1 MDRRTLHLRQS
12 QQPRLQHIGLLQR
25 HALLHSLNTDSPA
38 AFVFDLKFHDCLHR
52 TRGTA
57 PGGPSLISCALRFRA
72 LHAGGLL
79 RFRTLL
85 VDLLSGSQDVSSILL
100 NGSDRFHHGLL
111 HTQCGRGHVGIGL
124 LRILAGQQLEA
135 GRAEQHLER
144 ELRGSF
150 MEIHHYGVHLT
161 FSGAG
166 TR

>member
-1 MDRRTLHLRQS
+1 MRIFSVGLMVLVGAVFLS
-12 QQPRLQHIGLLQR
+12 Q
-25 HALLHSLNTDSPA
+25 PA
-38 AFVFDLKFHDCLHR
+38 
-52 TRGTA
+52 
-57 PGGPSLISCALRFRA
+57 SLIANRIEAPALSGIAF
-72 LHAGGLL
+72 GSFSWLL
-79 RFRTLL
+79 LIIL
-85 VDLLSGSQDVSSILL
+85 GVILIDLLSGSQDVSSILL

-135 GRAEQHLER
+135 GRAEQHPAHKQG
-144 ELRGSF
+144 GSF